1 MQIFTSVF
9 LHEDLAQSAQKSS
22 VEQHLAYSII
32 CPNLSWIT
40 PFLPRTLGAP
50 SCLLRD
56 WREMTEIHTATPII
70 GGIPEFQLLRIHC
83 RPLLQ
88 YSPTPWVRPARSDI
102 SRY

>member
-22 VEQHLAYSII
+22 VEQYSAYSTI

-50 SCLLRD
+50 SCLLQELAGDDRNPYCNANYR
-56 WREMTEIHTATPII
+56 WNLRVSIPQNLLWTPFTI
-70 GGIPEFQLLRIHC
+70 FS
-83 RPLLQ
+83 
-88 YSPTPWVRPARSDI
+88 YSLGPSCPF
-102 SRY
+102 